1 MSDCPVKIDLIYDD
15 ENIGDSLTKI
25 NQNFAK
31 VLSGACLI
39 EDQLDKMVNI
49 RTFFYYGP
57 NAPTESESTWSVQ
70 PDSASRPSAATIEA
84 FVNNGPDVP
93 LPRVPGLNLPSIS
106 EVGDIAYVIYQKTG
120 WLSQTQVYD
129 KSGTGSL
136 PFQRTVRRRVVRS
149 IGIGGGKCWV
159 AREVYNHYNPKWQI
173 FREWLYSQGPKW
185 LQNLYTTKGEQF
197 AKYISDK
204 PKIKNTV
211 RQLMDLVVPNDKLV
225 KYSYISTPEGPV
237 RIEDLKEEDE
247 IIGFVPKTGKL
258 GNYKIRKIKQ
268 PKSKTLIRIVHEFG
282 ELVVNRSQWVY
293 TKNGRIGE
301 NKKYIEAKKID
312 KNDFVILEC
321 GTESKVLSAETIES
335 DYVLPVL
342 EIDDVHNYI
351 INGVRVH
358 NGGGGGGGQ
367 RVTYEP
373 YVETYYVGYSWS
385 TKISDTYNYYAPT
398 FVIYR
403 LTFNGNVY
411 IMDSGFPKFTQAS
424 TASTELWG
432 NPELWTTY

>member
-1 MSDCPVKIDLIYDD
+1 MSDCPIKVEAIYDD

-25 NQNFAK
+25 NQNFTNI
-31 VLSGACLI
+31 LSGACLI
-39 EDQLDKMVNI
+39 EQQLDKMVSI

-57 NAPTESESTWSVQ
+57 NAPTESEATWSVQ
-70 PDSASRPSAATIEA
+70 PDSVSRPSAATIEA
-84 FVNNGPDVP
+84 FVNNGPDATF
-93 LPRVPGLNLPSIS
+93 PGLNLPSIS
-106 EVGDIAYVIYQKTG
+106 EAGDIAYVIYQKTG
-120 WLSQTQVYD
+120 WLSQTQVHD
-129 KSGTGSL
+129 RSGSGAL

-159 AREVYNHYNPKWQI
+159 AREVYNNYNPKWQI
-173 FREWLYSQGPKW
+173 FREWLYKDGPAW
-185 LQNLYTTKGEQF
+185 LQKLYTKKGEQF
-197 AKYISDK
+197 ARYISN
-204 PKIKNTV
+204 KNTLKKIT
-211 RQLMDLVVPNDKLV
+211 RKFMDYIVPNTGLERF
-225 KYSYISTPEGPV
+225 SYISTPEGPV
-237 RIEDLKEEDE
+237 RIESLKEGD
-247 IIGFVPKTGKL
+247 IVTGFIPKTGEL

-268 PKSKTLIRIVHEFG
+268 PKNKTLIRIVHEHG
-282 ELVVNRSQWVY
+282 ELVVNRSQWLY
-293 TKNGRIGE
+293 AKNGRIGE

-321 GTESKVLSAETIES
+321 GAESKILNVEVIES

-367 RVTYEP
+367 RVTFEP
-373 YVETYYVGYSWS
+373 FVETYYVGYSWS

-403 LTFNGNVY
+403 LTYNGTAY

-424 TASTELWG
+424 TASTELW
-432 NPELWTTY
+432 NRPELWTTY